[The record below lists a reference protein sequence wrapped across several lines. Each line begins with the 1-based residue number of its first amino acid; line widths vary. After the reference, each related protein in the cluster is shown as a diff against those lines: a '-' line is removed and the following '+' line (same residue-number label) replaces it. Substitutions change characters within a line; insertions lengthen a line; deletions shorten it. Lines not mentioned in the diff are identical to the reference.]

1 MLENNNRWGIGIKI
15 PLLFRQGRGEYKMAK
30 LKLEENSLYFKQKII
45 ETENK
50 IKDYFNRVAILQNQV
65 IIANS
70 ALLNYTALLR
80 NELLR
85 FNNGESSLFLVNS
98 RENKVLEI
106 KQKIIELQVKL
117 LKAIYTLNW
126 AGGALNR

>member
-1 MLENNNRWGIGIKI
+1 
-15 PLLFRQGRGEYKMAK
+15 MAK
-30 LKLEENSLYFKQKII
+30 LKLAENTLYLKQKFT

-50 IKDYFNRVAILQNQV
+50 IKDYYNRAAILQTQ
-65 IIANS
+65 ITTGNS
-70 ALLNYTALLR
+70 ALLNYNALLK

-126 AGGALNR
+126 AGGALNMKL

>member
-1 MLENNNRWGIGIKI
+1 
-15 PLLFRQGRGEYKMAK
+15 MAK
-30 LKLEENSLYFKQKII
+30 LKLAENSLYFKQKII

-50 IKDYFNRVAILQNQV
+50 IKDYFNKIAILQNQV

-70 ALLNYTALLR
+70 ALLNYTTLLR

-117 LKAIYTLNW
+117 LKATYTLNW
-126 AGGALNR
+126 AGGLLNK

>member
-1 MLENNNRWGIGIKI
+1 
-15 PLLFRQGRGEYKMAK
+15 
-30 LKLEENSLYFKQKII
+30 
-45 ETENK
+45 
-50 IKDYFNRVAILQNQV
+50 LQNQV

-117 LKAIYTLNW
+117 LKATYTLNW

>member
-1 MLENNNRWGIGIKI
+1 M
-15 PLLFRQGRGEYKMAK
+15 K
-30 LKLEENSLYFKQKII
+30 LKLEENNLYFKQKIV

-50 IKDYFNRVAILQNQV
+50 IRDYYNRVTILQTQ
-65 IIANS
+65 IATANS
-70 ALLNYTALLR
+70 ALLNYNSLLK

-106 KQKIIELQVKL
+106 KQKIIELQIKL
-117 LKAIYTLNW
+117 LKANYTLNW
-126 AGGALNR
+126 TCGLLNR